1 MRTVFV
7 LQKKDKVYLN
17 LIVRLALQT
26 DAPEKRNSIIT
37 GYLVRE
43 KNVKKLLNSHDILY
57 SKE

>member
-1 MRTVFV
+1 M
-7 LQKKDKVYLN
+7 QKKDKVYLN
-17 LIVRLALQT
+17 LIVRLALQA